1 VTTELTPEQVLAGV
15 YDEGAAAYERHWA
28 PALHRHALDLV
39 AAVPPADA
47 DAPRTVVD
55 VASGAGTLL
64 PALRT
69 LAGPDGTVLALDR
82 SRGML
87 LRAPGSVPR
96 VQADAAALPVADRA
110 VDLIVFAF
118 VLFLLP
124 DARSAVAEA
133 ARVLRPGGWLVAATW
148 GNQVG
153 TGADTVVREE
163 LDAAGAPPFPPLPR
177 SDELTNTP
185 DRMTSLLRDR
195 GFDDVRVRSRPLA
208 ASFDARSALA
218 LRTGCGALGWRFTRL
233 DAGSQETVRRTASE
247 RLALLPEAELV
258 DPSEVLLTEAR
269 RR

>member
-1 VTTELTPEQVLAGV
+1 MTTELTPEQVLAGV

-39 AAVPPADA
+39 AAVPPAEGG
-47 DAPRTVVD
+47 APRTVVD
-55 VASGAGTLL
+55 VASGAGTLV

-69 LAGPDGTVLALDR
+69 LAGAEGTVLALDR

-87 LRAPGSVPR
+87 LRAPRWVPR
-96 VQADAAALPVADRA
+96 VQADAVSLPLADRST
-110 VDLIVFAF
+110 DLIVFAF

-133 ARVLRPGGWLVAATW
+133 ARVVGPGGWLVAATW
-148 GNQVG
+148 GHQAG

-163 LDAAGAPPFPPLPR
+163 LDAAGAPSFPPLPR

-195 GFDDVRVRSRPLA
+195 GFDDIHVRSRPLA
-208 ASFDARSALA
+208 ASFDARTALA
-218 LRTGCGALGWRFTRL
+218 LRTGCGTLGWRFARL
-233 DAGSQETVRRTASE
+233 DAGTQDSVRRRAAE
-247 RLALLPEAELV
+247 RLAGLPGAEFV
-258 DPSEVLLTEAR
+258 DRSEVLLTVAR